1 MRTFR
6 SSQASAFRKLKELSI
21 HHRNS
26 SAVNYR
32 KSQYNFNRNQSCT
45 FCCIIDAS
53 IILRSEINGKENV
66 TNYWVSSRDRG
77 LKFRDLSWILRF
89 FWLLR
94 TERAARYAYPVEQFT
109 LSSLTST
116 KEPKMLAVKLRSR
129 TKHTHKKDSNS
140 SVGKTQGQL

>member
-21 HHRNS
+21 HHRKS
-26 SAVNYR
+26 FAVNYR
-32 KSQYNFNRNQSCT
+32 KLQYNFNRNQSCT

-53 IILRSEINGKENV
+53 IILRSEINGKVNV

-77 LKFRDLSWILRF
+77 LKFRDLRWILRF

-94 TERAARYAYPVEQFT
+94 TRG
-109 LSSLTST
+109 SLCISFRTVYT
-116 KEPKMLAVKLRSR
+116 FVIDKYQR
-129 TKHTHKKDSNS
+129 TKNAS
-140 SVGKTQGQL
+140 GKIAQ

>member
-26 SAVNYR
+26 FAVNYR
-32 KSQYNFNRNQSCT
+32 KLQYNFNRNQSCT

-53 IILRSEINGKENV
+53 IILRSEINGKVKV

-94 TERAARYAYPVEQFT
+94 TRGSFCISCRTVYTFVIDKYQ
-109 LSSLTST
+109 
-116 KEPKMLAVKLRSR
+116 R
-129 TKHTHKKDSNS
+129 TKNAS
-140 SVGKTQGQL
+140 GKIAQ

>member
-32 KSQYNFNRNQSCT
+32 KLQYNFNRNQSCT

-53 IILRSEINGKENV
+53 IILRSEINGKVNV

-94 TERAARYAYPVEQFT
+94 TRG
-109 LSSLTST
+109 SLCISCRTVYT
-116 KEPKMLAVKLRSR
+116 FVIDKYQR
-129 TKHTHKKDSNS
+129 TKNAS
-140 SVGKTQGQL
+140 GKIDQ